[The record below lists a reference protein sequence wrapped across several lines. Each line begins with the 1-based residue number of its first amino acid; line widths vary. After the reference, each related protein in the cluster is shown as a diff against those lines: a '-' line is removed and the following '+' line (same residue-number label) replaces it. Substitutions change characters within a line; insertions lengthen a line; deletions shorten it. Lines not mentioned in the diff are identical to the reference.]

1 MSDYLPI
8 IIAAEYL
15 NDYKIELT
23 FDNGQQKIAN
33 YLQWLNGEIFEPLKD
48 KNYFKTFFLDGWTIA
63 WSNGADIAPET
74 LYENSEV
81 PIKSCTH
88 K

>member
-15 NDYKIELT
+15 HDYTVKLT
-23 FDNGQQKIAN
+23 FDNGQQKIADCQ
-33 YLQWLNGEIFEPLKD
+33 QWLKGTVFEPLKD

-74 LYENSEV
+74 LYENSQAV
-81 PIKSCTH
+81 IN
-88 K
+88 